1 MSTHLTFL
9 KLLLPQD
16 AYDRAAP
23 QISSDLAAEG
33 RQLDAVQSAASA
45 MLLETDPRT
54 TVQLLDDWERVY
66 GLPDAGLMTA
76 TTVPERQQRLT
87 AKVLQTGGLSKAYF
101 QALLEQA
108 GYTVIIDEP
117 RGFFAGMN
125 AGGDRLYDPA
135 AVKWYWRVRL
145 RKNGQLVSAANKSQ
159 VRAWLE
165 SVKAAYSFVDL
176 ED

>member
-1 MSTHLTFL
+1 MSLHLNFL

-23 QISSDLAAEG
+23 VLSSDLAAEA
-33 RQLDAVQSAASA
+33 RQLDLVQDAANNL
-45 MLLETDPRT
+45 LLEMDPRT

-66 GLPDAGLMTA
+66 GLPDAGLMSA
-76 TTVPERQQRLT
+76 TTIPQRQARLT
-87 AKVLQTGGLSKAYF
+87 AKVLQTGGMSKPYF

-117 RGFFAGMN
+117 RGFFAGIN
-125 AGGDRLYDPA
+125 AGGDRLYNPS
-135 AVKWYWRVRL
+135 AVSWYWRVRL
-145 RKNGQLVSAANKSQ
+145 RRNGQIISSADRSQ
-159 VRAWLE
+159 VLAWLD

-176 ED
+176 EN

>member
-1 MSTHLTFL
+1 MSAHLNFL

-23 QISSDLAAEG
+23 VLSSDLAAEA
-33 RQLDAVQSAASA
+33 RQLDAVQSAVDGL
-45 MLLETDPRT
+45 LLEMDPRT

-66 GLPDAGLMTA
+66 GLPDAGLMVA
-76 TTVPERQQRLT
+76 TTLQERQARLT
-87 AKVLQTGGLSKAYF
+87 AKVLQTGGLSKPYF
-101 QALLEQA
+101 QSLLEQA

-117 RGFFAGMN
+117 RGFFAGIN
-125 AGGDRLYDPA
+125 CCGDRLYDPA
-135 AVKWYWRVRL
+135 AVTWYWRIRI
-145 RKNGQLVSAANKSQ
+145 RRNGQLISAADRSQ
-159 VRAWLE
+159 VIAWLD